1 MRIGIDLGG
10 TKIEL
15 VVLDKK
21 DSIIYTQRC
30 DTPSASYSRTVDAI
44 AELVV
49 AAEVELNTG
58 SLTVGMCTPGIESPD
73 SGLMKN
79 CNSTCLNGQPL
90 RRDLSARLGREV
102 RIANDANCFA
112 LSEAADGAAAGKSSV
127 FAAILGTGVG
137 AGLVINGQIIPGT
150 NGIAGE
156 WGHNPMPLV
165 NAKDKRSC
173 YCGSENCVETFLS
186 GFGLVKTYI
195 EKGGNK
201 LPVEQLV
208 THAMAQQATAIEALA
223 SYQRQLAAAL
233 SVVINIVDP
242 EVIVLGGGLSNI
254 DSLYTAVPE
263 LWLETIFSD
272 RVRTQLLRPLYGD
285 SSGVR
290 GAARLW

>member
-1 MRIGIDLGG
+1 
-10 TKIEL
+10 
-15 VVLDKK
+15 
-21 DSIIYTQRC
+21 
-30 DTPSASYSRTVDAI
+30 
-44 AELVV
+44 
-49 AAEVELNTG
+49 
-58 SLTVGMCTPGIESPD
+58 
-73 SGLMKN
+73 
-79 CNSTCLNGQPL
+79 
-90 RRDLSARLGREV
+90 
-102 RIANDANCFA
+102 
-112 LSEAADGAAAGKSSV
+112 
-127 FAAILGTGVG
+127 
-137 AGLVINGQIIPGT
+137 
-150 NGIAGE
+150 
-156 WGHNPMPLV
+156 MPLV